1 MNNTEVYAELKKLAE
16 KYDFTATEK
25 EAIHHAAY
33 LAKKK
38 VEDEKAKARCMYYIG
53 DYKFHSFDDAL
64 KMANSTY
71 TLKNSFILEKRLDEN
86 GNGKTKKYKLS
97 NGKILGV
104 YTV

>member
-38 VEDEKAKARCMYYIG
+38 AEDEKIKATCKYYIG
-53 DYKFHSFDDAL
+53 EYKFSSFNDAL
-64 KMANSTY
+64 KMANSSY
-71 TLKNSFILEKRLDEN
+71 ALRNSFILEKRMDEN

-97 NGKILGV
+97 NGKVLGV
-104 YTV
+104 YTI